1 MLDGP
6 CFPQSQTPLLPLS
19 APQVGGIMSMAEAEG
34 RPPRPPGGG
43 GSVRAGSSGSGSN
56 VAPRTGGGGG
66 SGGSSSVMVGSL
78 RPLLD
83 GGCPLASAG
92 VYSLNVGR
100 GKVRALPPLP
110 AGRFGG
116 TAVVAG
122 ARLHYFGGWATPDR
136 ATRLAVPAMEHWSI
150 GLNAGT
156 GIRSCGLA
164 CAGWDGALCGPALHP
179 QYPT

>member
-1 MLDGP
+1 
-6 CFPQSQTPLLPLS
+6 
-19 APQVGGIMSMAEAEG
+19 MSMAEAEG

-43 GSVRAGSSGSGSN
+43 SSGVHAGSSGGGGN
-56 VAPRTGGGGG
+56 AAPRTGGNTGGGGGG
-66 SGGSSSVMVGSL
+66 STFGSL

-100 GKVRALPPLP
+100 GKVRALPQLP

-136 ATRLAVPAMEHWSI
+136 ATRVAVPAMDHWSI
-150 GLNAGT
+150 GLNAGSCSAST
-156 GIRSCGLA
+156 G
-164 CAGWDGALCGPALHP
+164 
-179 QYPT
+179 

>member
-1 MLDGP
+1 
-6 CFPQSQTPLLPLS
+6 
-19 APQVGGIMSMAEAEG
+19 MSMAEAEG
-34 RPPRPPGGG
+34 RPSRPPGGS
-43 GSVRAGSSGSGSN
+43 GSGGSSGGGGGN
-56 VAPRTGGGGG
+56 AALRTGGGAGAGGGGG
-66 SGGSSSVMVGSL
+66 SAFGGSL

-92 VYSLNVGR
+92 AYSLNVGR

-136 ATRLAVPAMEHWSI
+136 ASRLAVPAMEHWSI
-150 GLNAGT
+150 GLNAG
-156 GIRSCGLA
+156 A
-164 CAGWDGALCGPALHP
+164 CAKQQVGRVGSLVHFNAAHYLSTLSLSIR
-179 QYPT
+179 TEV